1 MPVIIHSKEI
11 HPFLPSLGSPL
22 AIDRTRAEQ
31 QDIRPLEIAII
42 NLMADKISTE
52 RQLAL
57 WLGNT
62 MLQVNLTF
70 VATDSYLRAVA
81 AGRHSKNT
89 PTDHIHKFYS
99 AFSDISDKKFDGFI
113 VTGVNALRDR
123 VEQEAFWP
131 EVTDILQW
139 TTTNAFSSL
148 FLCWG
153 AKAALKFF
161 HDINSYKGERK
172 LFGLFEHRLISD
184 KTGLLFGFPDAFA
197 APVSRW
203 KSPRREDILKVPAI
217 EIVADSE
224 EAGPNMLVESEP
236 LDDNSAL
243 FPRRVYILNHPEY
256 ETHTLGAEYHRDSA
270 IDPDYPLPR
279 HYFPGDD
286 PSRAA
291 PNLWRHT
298 AHVYTNWVKAVY
310 ASTPYAIKA
319 IPHPSKVAEAAQARS
334 EVFVGS

>member
-1 MPVIIHSKEI
+1 MPVIIHSQEI

-22 AIDRTRAEQ
+22 AIDRSRAEQ

-70 VATDSYLRAVA
+70 VATDSYMRSVA
-81 AGRHSKNT
+81 DGRPTMNT
-89 PTDHIHKFYS
+89 PADHIRKFYS
-99 AFSDISDKKFDGFI
+99 AFGDIRHQKFDGFV
-113 VTGVNALRDR
+113 VTGVNALSPR
-123 VEQEAFWP
+123 VEQETFWP
-131 EVTDILQW
+131 EVSDILQW
-139 TTTNAFSSL
+139 TTTHAFSCL

-161 HDINSYKGERK
+161 HDIDSHKGERK

-184 KTGLLFGFPDAFA
+184 KTGLLFGFPDIYP

-203 KSPRREDILKVPAI
+203 KSPKREDILKVPAL
-217 EIVADSE
+217 EMVADSE

-236 LDDNSAL
+236 LDDNSGL
-243 FPRRVYILNHPEY
+243 FPRAGLCPEPS
-256 ETHTLGAEYHRDSA
+256 GIRDRYAQRRIS
-270 IDPDYPLPR
+270 PR
-279 HYFPGDD
+279 P
-286 PSRAA
+286 R
-291 PNLWRHT
+291 
-298 AHVYTNWVKAVY
+298 
-310 ASTPYAIKA
+310 
-319 IPHPSKVAEAAQARS
+319 E
-334 EVFVGS
+334 

>member
-1 MPVIIHSKEI
+1 MPVIIHSQEI

-22 AIDRTRAEQ
+22 AIDRSRAEQ
-31 QDIRPLEIAII
+31 QDICPLEIAII

-62 MLQVNLTF
+62 MLQVNLPF
-70 VATDSYLRAVA
+70 VATDSYVRGLA
-81 AGRHSKNT
+81 AGRHTNT
-89 PTDHIHKFYS
+89 PPADHTHKFYS

-113 VTGVNALRDR
+113 VTGVNALKDR
-123 VEQEAFWP
+123 VEQETFWP
-131 EVTDILQW
+131 EVSDILRW
-139 TTTNAFSSL
+139 TTTNAFSCL

-184 KTGLLFGFPDAFA
+184 KTGLLFGFPDAFP

-256 ETHTLGAEYHRDSA
+256 ETDTLGAEYHRDSA
-270 IDPDYPLPR
+270 IHP
-279 HYFPGDD
+279 DD

-298 AHVYTNWVKAVY
+298 AHVYTNWVKALY
-310 ASTPYAIKA
+310 ASTPYAIEA
-319 IPHPSKVAEAAQARS
+319 IPHPSKVAEAAQARR
-334 EVFVGS
+334 